1 MVVHSVGVCPPKDQ
15 RVIHLVALNHLVAVI
30 QTMAKIHTMAIT
42 CKGKRTTT
50 LAGLHYG
57 QEVETEIVWE
67 MAGLALGQ

>member
-1 MVVHSVGVCPPKDQ
+1 MVVHSVGVCPPKNQ
-15 RVIHLVALNHLVAVI
+15 RVIHLVAVI

-57 QEVETEIVWE
+57 QEEETEIVWE